1 MTVAEYSNRHLHPLV
16 AFNKDIM
23 KHEARLPL
31 NPLVRGVLA
40 YFNLFPSQLNQNA
53 YKILAGMHILWR
65 QLFEE
70 DLAVE
75 EVCHLYKPSSK
86 NFEAGYFFYAPWTKK
101 KIMMTNLSSSCDGWK

>member
-16 AFNKDIM
+16 AFNKAIM
-23 KHEARLPL
+23 KHGARLSL
-31 NPLVRGVLA
+31 YSLVRGVIAHL
-40 YFNLFPSQLNQNA
+40 NLFPSQLNPNA

-70 DLAVE
+70 DLTVE

-86 NFEAGYFFYAPWTKK
+86 KSEAGYLFYAPWTKK
-101 KIMMTNLSSSCDGWK
+101 KIMMTNLSSFCEGWK